1 MRLTLLKL
9 FLVSIS
15 VNLGTSLSIHNWRI
29 NNIDKSHMKTYGDS
43 WINIWKDSPTPLS
56 DTRINECWKS
66 IIWCSQN
73 KHKQSCYLLSYK
85 QNNFFILASEHL
97 LTEQLKIEGFLESP
111 DNIYRPQQIEDV
123 HYHLNELALFNNY
136 TLDYSLLRN
145 WSHGFY
151 FYEYQNISMRT

>member
-1 MRLTLLKL
+1 MKLSMLTTL
-9 FLVSIS
+9 F
-15 VNLGTSLSIHNWRI
+15 NLGTSLMFGHRKI
-29 NNIDKSHMKTYGDS
+29 NSLDKSHMKTYGDN
-43 WINIWKDSPTPLS
+43 WINIWKESPTPLS

-97 LTEQLKIEGFLESP
+97 LTDQLRIEGFLESP
-111 DNIYRPQQIEDV
+111 DNIYRPQQIDDV
-123 HYHLNELALFNNY
+123 HQQLSHLAYSNNF

-151 FYEYQNISMRT
+151 FYEYQNTSRIT